1 MAVVSVLEALV
12 VIGLAVGGWMAYR
25 RVMDLVNGVEQR
37 QIEPLRARVE
47 AILGDV
53 KGVTERVKD
62 ETERVDYAIRNTMD
76 RVDDTADRMKTNM
89 RLKTSRMVGLVR
101 GVRVAIEEFL
111 NSRHQPPASATGR
124 L

>member
-1 MAVVSVLEALV
+1 
-12 VIGLAVGGWMAYR
+12 
-25 RVMDLVNGVEQR
+25 MDLVNGVEQR